1 MEKQGERSGE
11 RQRDRDVERHRDLG
25 KDTERRGERQSKT
38 LNKDVRQDKLSCP
51 WSPGP
56 AFMPGSCPTWPI
68 LAGTHCLGTHRLERV
83 LSDGGLGQ
91 DLCSRVGIS
100 QTKEGFGQIQSV
112 GDKSGLAGL
121 QGWSEED
128 GGEQVSKRP

>member
-1 MEKQGERSGE
+1 MPLEPWPRLHAWQLP
-11 RQRDRDVERHRDLG
+11 HLAHP
-25 KDTERRGERQSKT
+25 RRY
-38 LNKDVRQDKLSCP
+38 
-51 WSPGP
+51 
-56 AFMPGSCPTWPI
+56 
-68 LAGTHCLGTHRLERV
+68 HCLGTHRLERV

-128 GGEQVSKRP
+128 WGEQVSKRP